1 MNYSGKHQP
10 PPRQT
15 LIYGK
20 PIRAALDDALT
31 SLAATRV
38 ALVSS
43 SSLMVSSGPGGLA
56 SQVQQ
61 ALGKRYLATI
71 TGPGAHTPRRDVI
84 RIAASLHDSGA
95 DAVVALGGG
104 SVCDGV
110 KAARLCLGNNVT
122 QAADMDRLRMGLGK
136 PVQAPSLG
144 FVMIP
149 TTLSAAEFSPFAGVV
164 DERVPRKEG
173 YTHEHLTPSTVV
185 LDATMTQA
193 TPARLW
199 FSTAIRA
206 IDHAVEAL
214 CSRNPS
220 PYSDAMSLQAL
231 RLLGPALRR
240 LAEST
245 NDLDA
250 RLQCQIGAWLSIQGF
265 VCGVEFGVS
274 HGIGHALGGTAGMPH
289 GETSCVML
297 PHALHFNA
305 PVNAA
310 RQALLSE
317 TMGRPGIA
325 AGDVI
330 GDLVAALGMPTRLR
344 DAGVSREILQKV
356 ADEASV
362 DHCTK
367 TNPRPIESVDQIL
380 ELLEQAW

>member
-1 MNYSGKHQP
+1 
-10 PPRQT
+10 
-15 LIYGK
+15 
-20 PIRAALDDALT
+20 
-31 SLAATRV
+31 
-38 ALVSS
+38 
-43 SSLMVSSGPGGLA
+43 
-56 SQVQQ
+56 
-61 ALGKRYLATI
+61 
-71 TGPGAHTPRRDVI
+71 
-84 RIAASLHDSGA
+84 
-95 DAVVALGGG
+95 
-104 SVCDGV
+104 
-110 KAARLCLGNNVT
+110 
-122 QAADMDRLRMGLGK
+122 MDRLRMGLGK

-164 DERVPRKEG
+164 DERLPRKEG

-199 FSTAIRA
+199 FS
-206 IDHAVEAL
+206 
-214 CSRNPS
+214 
-220 PYSDAMSLQAL
+220 
-231 RLLGPALRR
+231 
-240 LAEST
+240 
-245 NDLDA
+245 
-250 RLQCQIGAWLSIQGF
+250 
-265 VCGVEFGVS
+265 
-274 HGIGHALGGTAGMPH
+274 IGHALGGTAGMPH

-325 AGDVI
+325 AGDVM

-344 DAGVSREILQKV
+344 DAGVSREILKKV
-356 ADEASV
+356 ADEALV

-380 ELLEQAW
+380 GLLEQAW